1 MQEIT
6 ATCRAE
12 KLKGFEI
19 CKAIV
24 LESKQFNV
32 EDDLLTPT
40 FKLKRPQLQ
49 KKYQAVIDEMY
60 KELKE

>member
-1 MQEIT
+1 MFSI
-6 ATCRAE
+6 
-12 KLKGFEI
+12 
-19 CKAIV
+19 
-24 LESKQFNV
+24 

-49 KKYQAVIDEMY
+49 KKYQAHIDAMY